1 MAKLILFADEKR
13 VREIPLSKERVT
25 IGRRPHNDIVIEHPA
40 ISGEH
45 AVVVTHCD
53 DSFLEDLNST
63 NGTQVNGQ
71 PIKRHYLQDN
81 DLIELA
87 QYRIQYLSGSQSER
101 TAQDQDLGRVLVLD
115 GVKAGHETVLVK
127 AITTIG
133 MAGQQLAVILRMDSG
148 YSIAAVEGSAPVV
161 INGHPVGTQPQPLLD
176 GDIIDL
182 QGIQLRFLAPGA

>member
-13 VREIPLSKERVT
+13 VREIPLSKEKVT

-45 AVVVTHCD
+45 AVIVTHLE

-87 QYRIQYLSGSQSER
+87 QYRIQYLTGSESEAA
-101 TAQDQDLGRVLVLD
+101 AQDQDLGRVLVLN
-115 GVKAGHETVLVK
+115 GVKAGHETILVK

-133 MAGQQLAVILRMDSG
+133 MAGQQVAAILRMDGG
-148 YSIAAVEGSAPVV
+148 YTIATIDESALVV
-161 INGHPVGTQPQPLLD
+161 INGLPVGSQPQPLVD

-182 QGIQLRFLAPGA
+182 QGTQLRFVAPGA

>member
-13 VREIPLSKERVT
+13 IREIPLSKERVT

-45 AVVVTHCD
+45 AVIVTHLE

-87 QYRIQYLSGSQSER
+87 QYRIQYLSGSEGEA
-101 TAQDQDLGRVLVLD
+101 TAQNQDLGRVLVLN
-115 GVKAGHETVLVK
+115 GVKAGHETILVK

-133 MAGQQLAVILRMDSG
+133 MAGQQVAAILRMDGG
-148 YSIAAVEGSAPVV
+148 YSIATVDESALVV
-161 INGHPVGTQPQPLLD
+161 INGQPVGTQPQPLLD
-176 GDIIDL
+176 GDIIEL
-182 QGIQLRFLAPGA
+182 QGTRLRFLAPGA